1 MRKLILF
8 NMVTLDGQPLFKG
21 IKDQLKLKPALPVLA
36 SWQFRIDR
44 ACDYNVFE

>member
-21 IKDQLKLKPALPVLA
+21 IKDQLKLKLLETRVFRSGDVLLYYA
-36 SWQFRIDR
+36 DKK
-44 ACDYNVFE
+44 